1 MPYPC
6 GYRWRRVA
14 MNEYETREIKRLRE
28 RLGLVE
34 EEGKVIKARG

>member
-1 MPYPC
+1 
-6 GYRWRRVA
+6 